1 MLFEL
6 SFSLIFFNCFHAIE
20 TISTLFYYTIL
31 FNSITAKNLGNTKK
45 CKNDPEV
52 MSGIV
57 SSELATF
64 DSMIIAANDGILR
77 KKALEASSMGN
88 CLEKCEI
95 AFCKGSH
102 YKSTNIPCSR
112 EGSGISDSCIS
123 FQKCA
128 SDCQK
133 TCIYSG
139 TEGTGSVCFLEL
151 STICQ

>member
-1 MLFEL
+1 MSAMVL
-6 SFSLIFFNCFHAIE
+6 
-20 TISTLFYYTIL
+20 TIVNYDLY
-31 FNSITAKNLGNTKK
+31 GNTKK